1 MDETTSPALDE
12 ATAAICLKVG
22 MVSANRLVD
31 ALARTRRFLLAHQR
45 TDGTWTSLIATDP
58 RPTAFYLSARRYIGR
73 GRDHRTDEMEAYL
86 RSEQLDSGAWEAWPG
101 GGPDIDVTAA
111 CTLALRNAATE
122 RGERAKLAAQHWL
135 TTQPFP
141 STDLFWKGY
150 LALNRELSWTELP
163 YFTTRLVSN
172 PSWLRPNVYDFSY
185 VRTAIVPLAL
195 IQASFAHRQAT
206 DEGGTDF
213 CRGGDEAED
222 PSFSDW
228 KRGWISEIRKP
239 MRGFPLFLSHLA
251 KSLDLSL
258 PIERHRK
265 AAVEWLLERQ
275 EDDGS
280 FFSSVQMTSM
290 AIVALH
296 TLDASAY
303 RHWIDSGLEAMHQW
317 QVVDEKGR
325 WQQFTD
331 STNWDTALCMD
342 VLRRLGE
349 TPSDRSIR
357 LARDYLVSSQNSHLG
372 DWSRRANGTMPGGWS
387 FQRVGKWFPD
397 VDDTALIVMA
407 LLDIGDGSSYEA
419 ARRGIAWILGMQ
431 SSDGGWGSWDKNDR
445 SWIGFPGAGP
455 WLARDPS
462 CTDITARAVNLL
474 SRVASGQY
482 RGFDDLMPRANA
494 AVRRALHWLRRQR
507 EGDAWFGSWFT
518 HYIYGTS
525 QVLEA
530 LREAGFTSNDQGM
543 RAGLDWLVSVANPD
557 GGYGESPASGRRNRF
572 VRMASTPFHT
582 ACALSAIVCAGAA
595 NHRAAKD
602 AASWLLDN
610 QEAEGAWTDSRFF
623 ASGVPG
629 LWYANF
635 ALTQTCLAARSLISF
650 GEATRLRSRSDATSK
665 TEQ

>member
-12 ATAAICLKVG
+12 VTAVIRLKVG
-22 MVSANRLVD
+22 MVNANRLVD
-31 ALARTRRFLLAHQR
+31 ALARTRQFLLSHQR
-45 TDGTWTSLIATDP
+45 PDGTWASLIATDP
-58 RPTAFYLSARRYIGR
+58 RPTAFYLSTRRYMGH

-86 RSEQLDSGAWEAWPG
+86 RSEQLDCGAWEAWPG

-111 CTLALRNAATE
+111 CTLALSNAATE
-122 RGERAKLAAQHWL
+122 RGKRAKLASQRWL
-135 TTQPFP
+135 TSQPFP
-141 STDLFWKGY
+141 AADLFWKGY
-150 LALNRELSWTELP
+150 LALNRELSWRELP
-163 YFTTRLVSN
+163 YFSARLVSN
-172 PSWLRPNVYDFSY
+172 PIWLRPNVYDISY

-195 IQASFAHRQAT
+195 IQASFARRQAT
-206 DEGGTDF
+206 DPGGTDF
-213 CRGGDEAED
+213 CRDGDEAED
-222 PSFSDW
+222 PGFSDW
-228 KRGWISEIRKP
+228 KRGWISATRKP
-239 MRGFPLFLSHLA
+239 MRGFPLLLSHLA
-251 KSLDLSL
+251 KSLDRGL

-296 TLDASAY
+296 TLDATAY
-303 RHWIDSGLEAMHQW
+303 RHRIEAGLEAMHRW
-317 QVVDEKGR
+317 QVVDERGR

-342 VLRRLGE
+342 LLRRLGE
-349 TPSDRSIR
+349 TPGDRSIR

-372 DWSRRANGTMPGGWS
+372 DWSRRAGGAVPGGWS

-431 SSDGGWGSWDKNDR
+431 SSDGGWGSWDRNDR
-445 SWIGFPGAGP
+445 SWIVFPGAGP

-462 CTDITARAVNLL
+462 CTDITARAVMLL
-474 SRVASGQY
+474 SRVASGRY
-482 RGFDDLMPRANA
+482 LGFDDLVPCATA

-507 EGDAWFGSWFT
+507 DGHAWFGSWFT
-518 HYIYGTS
+518 HYVYGTS

-530 LREAGFTSNDQGM
+530 LREAGFSSNDQGM

-557 GGYGESPASGRRNRF
+557 GGYGEAPESGRRNGF

-582 ACALSAIVCAGAA
+582 ACALSAIVRAGAA
-595 NHRAAKD
+595 NHRAAR
-602 AASWLLDN
+602 AAANWLLDN
-610 QEAEGAWTDSRFF
+610 QEADGAWADRRFF
-623 ASGVPG
+623 ASGIPG

-635 ALTQTCLAARSLISF
+635 ALTQTCLAARSLVLF
-650 GEATRLRSRSDATSK
+650 GEAAHPRSLADATNKS
-665 TEQ
+665 EQ